1 MCQQGEQLGVGVVE
15 LQDHRRAEAAQD
27 GGHQLRI
34 QPGEGGDTLLPAS
47 ATENL
52 DIQPAVREEDE
63 ELDAD
68 KVFAKLSSLKGR
80 NTDEDEEE

>member
-1 MCQQGEQLGVGVVE
+1 MSQGTKRHCSAPIPWVLVHGLAVV
-15 LQDHRRAEAAQD
+15 DHGGGSQFRGDD
-27 GGHQLRI
+27 GC
-34 QPGEGGDTLLPAS
+34 GDTLLPAS

-52 DIQPAVREEDE
+52 DVQPQVREEDE

-80 NTDEDEEE
+80 NQDEDEQ